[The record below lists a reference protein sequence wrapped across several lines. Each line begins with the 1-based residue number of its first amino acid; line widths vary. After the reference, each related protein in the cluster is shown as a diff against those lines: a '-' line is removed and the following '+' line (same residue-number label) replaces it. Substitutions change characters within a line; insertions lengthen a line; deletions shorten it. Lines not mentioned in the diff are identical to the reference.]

1 MIHLE
6 TLMIW
11 SLTAMTAREAGAHV
25 FTRERQNFPPSGEM
39 ASPFGL
45 APHGSGSAPLRGT
58 VGSTQL
64 RSAKDKSIAHYVRSH
79 KGVCNECMLACART
93 KDKNHKRQSL
103 AQRRALWCYAPMYCP
118 LRGQCHG
125 ANAAQGTQTT
135 SALHKGV
142 FYDRACSLRS
152 HKSVRSASSA
162 LALAQK
168 RVLWK
173 YVLIKPLVCTILTS
187 AITGRVY
194 DIDECHKSVVYDFKK
209 IIY

>member
-1 MIHLE
+1 
-6 TLMIW
+6 
-11 SLTAMTAREAGAHV
+11 MTAREAGAHT

-39 ASPFGL
+39 APPFGL

-58 VGSTQL
+58 FGSTCSAPQKTKPSSATLRETFGFTQL

-79 KGVCNECMLACART
+79 KGVCNECVLACART

-103 AQRRALWCYAPMYCP
+103 AQRRALWCYAHMYCP

-162 LALAQK
+162 LALAQR

-173 YVLIKPLVCTILTS
+173 YVLLMQSVCMALTS

-194 DIDECHKSVVYDFKK
+194 DIDERHTKA
-209 IIY
+209 

>member
-1 MIHLE
+1 
-6 TLMIW
+6 
-11 SLTAMTAREAGAHV
+11 MTAREAGAHA

-39 ASPFGL
+39 APPFGL

-58 VGSTQL
+58 FGSTCFAPQKTKASL
-64 RSAKDKSIAHYVRSH
+64 TTFAHTKAFVMSVCSHALAQKTKTTKDKALH
-79 KGVCNECMLACART
+79 KGVIYGVTHPCT
-93 KDKNHKRQSL
+93 
-103 AQRRALWCYAPMYCP
+103 APF
-118 LRGQCHG
+118 GASAIG

-142 FYDRACSLRS
+142 FYDRTCSLRS

-162 LALAQK
+162 LALAQR

-173 YVLIKPLVCTILTS
+173 YVLLMQSVCMALTS

-194 DIDECHKSVVYDFKK
+194 DIDERHTKACFMILKK
-209 IIY
+209 LFIRL

>member
-1 MIHLE
+1 
-6 TLMIW
+6 MIW
-11 SLTAMTAREAGAHV
+11 SLTAMTAREAGAHA
-25 FTRERQNFPPSGEM
+25 FTRERQISP
-39 ASPFGL
+39 PFG
-45 APHGSGSAPLRGT
+45 GD
-58 VGSTQL
+58 GSTLRARPSRVRLRSATRNLRFHVL

-79 KGVCNECMLACART
+79 KGVCNECVLACART

-103 AQRRALWCYAPMYCP
+103 AQRRALWCYAHMYCP

-142 FYDRACSLRS
+142 SYDRTCSLRS

-162 LALAQK
+162 LALAQR

-173 YVLIKPLVCTILTS
+173 YVLLTLVVCMALTS

-194 DIDECHKSVVYDFKK
+194 DIDERHTKA
-209 IIY
+209 